1 LGFLA
6 CSRNTRGN
14 FLYFFFFY
22 FCFLALK

>member
-1 LGFLA
+1 LA

>member
-1 LGFLA
+1 LA

-14 FLYFFFFY
+14 FLYFFYFFY